1 MEMEYRLSDLSLLE
15 RERLFRTLRV
25 ALTHHSNAIEGLS
38 LQLGETRAL
47 LERGLTASNKPLHE
61 QLIVLGFASAYDVV
75 VREAS
80 DRSKLLNTS
89 FIKDLHYLL
98 FKPALDVTPLLV
110 AKPIGAYRTS
120 EVMIAGANF
129 TPTIPTLISQELEN
143 LLFRLP
149 SNNLTL
155 AQIALFHAEYERIH
169 PFIDGNGRT
178 GRLIMA
184 FQSIQNDLVPPL
196 ILDQQRTEYLSLLEQ
211 CQTDLNCARFEIFLK
226 QCQCQSL
233 QCIE

>member
-1 MEMEYRLSDLSLLE
+1 MEHRLSKLSLLE
-15 RERLFRTLRV
+15 REQLFRTLRIV
-25 ALTHHSNAIEGLS
+25 LTHHSNALEGLS

-47 LERGLTASNKPLHE
+47 LEKGLTANNKPLYE

-80 DRSKLLNTS
+80 DRNKLLDTS
-89 FIKDLHYLL
+89 LIKDLHYLL
-98 FKPALDVTPLLV
+98 FKPALDITPLLV

-120 EVMIAGANF
+120 EVMIVGANF
-129 TPTIPTLISQELEN
+129 APTTPTLISQVLEN

-149 SNNLTL
+149 SNHLTL
-155 AQIALFHAEYERIH
+155 AQIALFHTEYEHIH

-184 FQSIQNDLVPPL
+184 FQAIQNDLVPPL
-196 ILDQQRTEYLSLLEQ
+196 ILDQQRTEYLNLLEQ
-211 CQTDLNCARFEIFLK
+211 CQTDSNYNRFEMFLK
-226 QCQCQSL
+226 QCQWQSL
-233 QCIE
+233 ELIE

>member
-1 MEMEYRLSDLSLLE
+1 MEHRLSDLSLLE
-15 RERLFRTLRV
+15 REQLFRTLRIV
-25 ALTHHSNAIEGLS
+25 LTHHSNAIEGLS
-38 LQLGETRAL
+38 LQLEETRVL
-47 LERGLTASNKPLHE
+47 LEKGLTASNKPLHE

-80 DRSKLLNTS
+80 DRNKLLDTS
-89 FIKDLHYLL
+89 LIKDLHYLL
-98 FKPALDVTPLLV
+98 FKPALDVSPTLV

-120 EVMIAGANF
+120 EVMITGANF
-129 TPTIPTLISQELEN
+129 SPTIPALISQALKN

-149 SNNLTL
+149 SNHLTL

-184 FQSIQNDLVPPL
+184 FQAIQNDLVPPL
-196 ILDQQRTEYLSLLEQ
+196 ILDQQRTEYFALLEQ
-211 CQTDLNCARFEIFLK
+211 CQTGSNCNHFAMFLK

-233 QCIE
+233 ELIE

>member
-1 MEMEYRLSDLSLLE
+1 MEHRLSGLSLLE
-15 RERLFRTLRV
+15 REQLFRTLRIV
-25 ALTHHSNAIEGLS
+25 LTHHSNALEGLS

-47 LERGLTASNKPLHE
+47 LEKGLTANNKPLHE
-61 QLIVLGFASAYDVV
+61 QLIVLGFASAYNVV

-80 DRSKLLNTS
+80 DRNKLLNTS
-89 FIKDLHYLL
+89 LIKDLHYLL
-98 FKPALDVTPLLV
+98 FKPALDITPMLV

-129 TPTIPTLISQELEN
+129 SPTTPTLISQALEN
-143 LLFRLP
+143 LLFKLP

-155 AQIALFHAEYERIH
+155 TQIALFHAEYERIH

-184 FQSIQNDLVPPL
+184 FQAIQNDLVPPL
-196 ILDQQRTEYLSLLEQ
+196 ILNQQRTEYLNLLEQ
-211 CQTDLNCARFEIFLK
+211 CQTDSNYNHFEMFLK
-226 QCQCQSL
+226 QCQWQSL
-233 QCIE
+233 ELIE